1 MSDKLADLFIILAIM
16 LSSLAIV
23 WVIMRQIRL
32 FRRESVDS
40 ARLGAE
46 NGTLR
51 DQMARLTE
59 RVAVLERIATDP
71 AARTALEIENLRS
84 LPPSTDRAEQ

>member
-1 MSDKLADLFIILAIM
+1 MSDKVADLLIILVIM
-16 LSSLAIV
+16 TSALAIT

-32 FRRESVDS
+32 FRRDS
-40 ARLGAE
+40 AEGGRLESE

-51 DQMARLTE
+51 QEMAKLTE

-71 AARTALEIENLRS
+71 AARTALEIESLRS
-84 LPPSTDRAEQ
+84 LARPTDTSKR